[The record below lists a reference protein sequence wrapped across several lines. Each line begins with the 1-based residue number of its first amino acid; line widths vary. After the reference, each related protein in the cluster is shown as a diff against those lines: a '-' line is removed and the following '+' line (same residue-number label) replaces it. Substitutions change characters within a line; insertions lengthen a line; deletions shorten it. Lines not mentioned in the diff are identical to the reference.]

1 MDELNLRRD
10 RGLLG
15 TRLAELILDQIRAA
29 ELADGDPLPSERE
42 LADEY
47 GASLRVVRDALRLL
61 SQQGAI
67 RTQQGRRA
75 VVSALRPVGVENY
88 FRMAMG
94 ADSEAIH
101 DFLEFRSVLETRA
114 AGFAA
119 TRATDQELDRLAA
132 VLDEIEAVGPQ
143 ERLHRADLD
152 VAFHLGIIRSSK
164 NHFLNAV
171 AEALTDVL
179 SSERRDNLART
190 ESAGRTHDVSDAEH
204 RAIYQALRDHDAGQA
219 ERLMREHL
227 DRAQRT
233 LRELSES
240 AATSAP
246 QPAAGHTEARG
257 ADPPASTAI
266 SPRAATSAARWTTDA
281 AAAAQRKAK
290 A

>member
-42 LADEY
+42 LADQY

-75 VVSALRPVGVENY
+75 VVSDLRPVGVENY
-88 FRMAMG
+88 FRLAMG

-119 TRATDQELDRLAA
+119 ARASEDELDRLAA

-152 VAFHLGIIRSSK
+152 VAFHLGIIRLSR

-179 SSERRDNLART
+179 STERRDNLART
-190 ESAGRTHDVSDAEH
+190 ESAGRTHEVSDAEH

-233 LRELSES
+233 LRELSD
-240 AATSAP
+240 T
-246 QPAAGHTEARG
+246 
-257 ADPPASTAI
+257 PASQ
-266 SPRAATSAARWTTDA
+266 WTTDA